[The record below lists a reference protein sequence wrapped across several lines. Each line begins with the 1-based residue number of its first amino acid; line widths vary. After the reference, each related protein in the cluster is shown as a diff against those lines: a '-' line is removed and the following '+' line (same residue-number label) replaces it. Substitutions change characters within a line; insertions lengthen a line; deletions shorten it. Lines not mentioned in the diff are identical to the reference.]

1 MHENETMES
10 GFNRIIDIFHH
21 HKRFSAIQKLVILAL
36 LIGGVSLLTGYWMW
50 MVTFIF
56 TLIST
61 VFVCHYL
68 ITTDSNFTIFEDL
81 LILLKAHENDS
92 WYTSLNKLLKNYIG
106 AKDETP
112 TESKTQQ
119 EEDIHSWEEEIH
131 LLASLISQDFI
142 KPWYLT
148 VSKRQ
153 DLLREKEEVIYGA
166 FRCLCLRFSDI
177 DINEL
182 TSELLLC
189 YREHLRCFQLAK
201 SVFHTQP
208 RRKSVTSLDSPSTV
222 SSIEEAFEYKF
233 TYHSAVWESE
243 NEISYLKSIINI
255 LLTKYLETHLQ
266 DSKTPH
272 VLLVEILTHN
282 VAIPVFDLLS
292 NPHFLHE
299 CIVSLL
305 SDETLMRVH
314 EGSENVDS
322 TDFVEVI
329 DVQENSDEDEFLDPQ
344 PEDPVPPVTGT
355 SLHSSHNTEP
365 KGQQESGS
373 TPQHIVDKSAQV
385 AKETNTIPVATSETP
400 KTGIEYRCT

>member
-36 LIGGVSLLTGYWMW
+36 VIGGVSLLTGYWMW

-92 WYTSLNKLLKNYIG
+92 WYTSLSKLLKNYIG

-166 FRCLCLRFSDI
+166 FRCLCLRFSDT

-305 SDETLMRVH
+305 SDETVMRIP
-314 EGSENVDS
+314 EGSENVDN

-373 TPQHIVDKSAQV
+373 TPQHIEDKSAQV